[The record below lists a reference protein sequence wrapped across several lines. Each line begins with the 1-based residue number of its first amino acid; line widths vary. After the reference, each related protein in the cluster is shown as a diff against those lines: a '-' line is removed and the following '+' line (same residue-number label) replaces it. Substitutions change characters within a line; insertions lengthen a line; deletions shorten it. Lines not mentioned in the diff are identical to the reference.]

1 MKPIRKK
8 VTPLQK
14 PKTPQSEIDSQ
25 LLTAVL
31 ALVGIGLLTIASA
44 GVFYSQTRFGSPY
57 YFLSRQFLFGI
68 IPGLFAL
75 WFFARVDYHVWRRFS
90 MVFFGATVLCL
101 ILIFIPGL
109 GTKVYGASRW
119 LAIGPF
125 SFQPSEMAKLSIIL
139 YLAAWLAKQGKQQV
153 SDFYEGLVPFLVILG
168 ILSFLI
174 IEQPD
179 TGTLGLIICIS
190 LGIFFVA
197 GARLRHL
204 SFIFASALGFLAVLI
219 AAAPYR
225 MQRMLVF
232 LNPEHDPQGVGYQV
246 SQALLAVGSGGIW
259 GVGLGQSREKFNYL
273 PEPVTDSIFAVFS
286 EEWGFIGATV
296 LIGLFVWL
304 ILRGVRVARSA
315 PDDFG
320 RLIATGVV
328 VWIFAQTF
336 INIMA
341 ITGLI
346 PLTGVPLP
354 FVSYGGTSL
363 VFLLAGVGLLLN
375 ISRQSVRGGM

>member
-1 MKPIRKK
+1 M
-8 VTPLQK
+8 
-14 PKTPQSEIDSQ
+14 
-25 LLTAVL
+25 
-31 ALVGIGLLTIASA
+31 
-44 GVFYSQTRFGSPY
+44 
-57 YFLSRQFLFGI
+57 
-68 IPGLFAL
+68 
-75 WFFARVDYHVWRRFS
+75 
-90 MVFFGATVLCL
+90 
-101 ILIFIPGL
+101 
-109 GTKVYGASRW
+109 
-119 LAIGPF
+119 
-125 SFQPSEMAKLSIIL
+125 
-139 YLAAWLAKQGKQQV
+139 
-153 SDFYEGLVPFLVILG
+153 
-168 ILSFLI
+168 
-174 IEQPD
+174 
-179 TGTLGLIICIS
+179 
-190 LGIFFVA
+190 
-197 GARLRHL
+197 
-204 SFIFASALGFLAVLI
+204 
-219 AAAPYR
+219 
-225 MQRMLVF
+225 
-232 LNPEHDPQGVGYQV
+232 
-246 SQALLAVGSGGIW
+246 
-259 GVGLGQSREKFNYL
+259 
-273 PEPVTDSIFAVFS
+273 TDSIFAVFS